1 MRGIIIFNTF
11 GLVIILTMVFAVV
24 YFYKLNKATTRIETK
39 IALILSIISTL
50 TILIAFGIVNYTWIT
65 T

>member
-1 MRGIIIFNTF
+1 MPGIIILNIC
-11 GLVIILTMVFAVV
+11 GLVIVLTMVFGVV

-39 IALILSIISTL
+39 ITLILSIISTL
-50 TILIAFGIVNYTWIT
+50 AILIAFGIVNYTWIT